1 MSRIAFKIPSV
12 YSDLGEGDGVLHL
25 ENDQIL
31 IEYQIK
37 DAFIGV
43 LKSNIQKVIVPLVDI
58 HDIVFQS
65 KLIHSK
71 LILSTKKMSTLA
83 NIPGSEKGEIK
94 LNIARSDKAN
104 AQQFVED
111 VMFRV
116 SELRLKQMDT

>member
-1 MSRIAFKIPSV
+1 M
-12 YSDLGEGDGVLHL
+12 
-25 ENDQIL
+25 
-31 IEYQIK
+31 
-37 DAFIGV
+37 
-43 LKSNIQKVIVPLVDI
+43 DI